1 MISCGAKEDSLQE
14 VKDVDQ
20 VKKDQK
26 KNTVFYQHHGQ
37 RTDIL
42 PMKILKVTSWGSDML
57 CKVVPQFWIANLV
70 YQQIILN
77 D

>member
-42 PMKILKVTSWGSDML
+42 PMKILKVT
-57 CKVVPQFWIANLV
+57 P
-70 YQQIILN
+70 
-77 D
+77 

>member
-26 KNTVFYQHHGQ
+26 KTQYFTNTMDKERIFC
-37 RTDIL
+37 
-42 PMKILKVTSWGSDML
+42 P
-57 CKVVPQFWIANLV
+57 
-70 YQQIILN
+70 
-77 D
+77 